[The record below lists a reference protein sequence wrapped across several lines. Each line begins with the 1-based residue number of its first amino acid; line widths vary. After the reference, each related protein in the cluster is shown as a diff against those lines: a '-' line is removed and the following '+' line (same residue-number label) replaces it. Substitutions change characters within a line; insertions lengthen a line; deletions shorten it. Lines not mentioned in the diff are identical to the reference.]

1 MTVESPAAHS
11 ALSPARTR
19 RLTAAG
25 LALIAVSYGL
35 ARFSY
40 GLFVPAFRAEFGLD
54 AAAAGA
60 VASASYAAYC
70 LGIVLSTTL
79 TPRWGGRLVAVLAGA
94 VATAGTLTV
103 GLAPSG
109 AVLAVGV
116 VVGGAST
123 GLASP
128 PLAHA
133 VAASV
138 AEERRSRAQAVVNAG
153 TGVGV
158 AVAGPVALAGEQWRA
173 GWLAFAALC
182 AVVTVWAALAVPT
195 SRPERAPLLPRPL
208 LPRGSGRLA
217 AAALLA
223 GAASAATWTFGR
235 DVLVEGGMSVR
246 ASTVGW
252 ILLGVFGVLGAAA
265 GDLIGRL
272 GLRRTW
278 PVTMLAMAGATALL
292 ALVPGT
298 VAVAWPA
305 ATAFGAAYIAMTGVL
320 LLWTTRLHPRAPA
333 AGVGLAF
340 LLLALGQ
347 SAGAPLV
354 GALAGATD
362 LRVAFAAAAAV
373 AVVGCLTRPGSS
385 AHHAPAVRGQDDRAA
400 AVDDR
405 P

>member
-1 MTVESPAAHS
+1 MTVESPATYE
-11 ALSPARTR
+11 SPTRTR
-19 RLTAAG
+19 RLAAAG

-40 GLFVPAFRAEFGLD
+40 GLFVPAFRAEFDLD

-138 AEERRSRAQAVVNAG
+138 TEERRNRAQAVVNAG

-158 AVAGPVALAGEQWRA
+158 AVAGPVALLAGDQWRA
-173 GWLAFAALC
+173 AWLVFAALC
-182 AVVTVWAALAVPT
+182 AAVTVWAALAVPT
-195 SRPERAPLLPRPL
+195 SRPERAPLLPHPL

-252 ILLGVFGVLGAAA
+252 ILLGLFGVLGAAA
-265 GDLIGRL
+265 GDLTGRL

-278 PVTMLAMAGATALL
+278 PVTMLAMAATTALL
-292 ALVPGT
+292 ALAPGT
-298 VAVAWPA
+298 LAAAWPA
-305 ATAFGAAYIAMTGVL
+305 AAAFGAAYIAMTGVL
-320 LLWTTRLHPRAPA
+320 LLWSTRLYPRAPA

-347 SAGAPLV
+347 AAGAPLV
-354 GALAGATD
+354 GALAGATG
-362 LRVAFAAAAAV
+362 LRPAFAAAAV
-373 AVVGCLTRPGSS
+373 LAVVGCLARP
-385 AHHAPAVRGQDDRAA
+385 ARVPQPTTHQP
-400 AVDDR
+400 
-405 P
+405 